1 MIVSKKVDG
10 QLVKI
15 FGFLLVFLALC
26 YSIAINSFKNGK
38 FTCNKYILNTYL
50 YIVIT
55 FNILILM
62 TLSMEYKDIDFRMSG
77 WTLFGLFLISIGC
90 IILMNK
96 INSERVILKHLIWLI
111 FVLILGYIFYP
122 MYIKSNKGVVTSAMI
137 TTLSIVVI
145 LSIIAYV
152 KPEWISLSM
161 GPVLLIGL
169 IGVIIFELLLL
180 FVFQNQLSKNPWIF
194 RASSYFVIFLF
205 MGFILYDTK
214 RLQINAKEC
223 VKADYIQESLHL
235 FLDIFNIFIRLVGLS
250 R

>member
-1 MIVSKKVDG
+1 
-10 QLVKI
+10 
-15 FGFLLVFLALC
+15 
-26 YSIAINSFKNGK
+26 
-38 FTCNKYILNTYL
+38 
-50 YIVIT
+50 
-55 FNILILM
+55 
-62 TLSMEYKDIDFRMSG
+62 
-77 WTLFGLFLISIGC
+77 
-90 IILMNK
+90 
-96 INSERVILKHLIWLI
+96 
-111 FVLILGYIFYP
+111 

-145 LSIIAYV
+145 LSIIAYI
-152 KPEWISLSM
+152 KPEWISLSL

-180 FVFQNQLSKNPWIF
+180 FVFRNQLSKNPWIF